1 MPPLGCGISLALKSD
16 VRGRLTRHDT
26 VRTAYWHSK
35 PRRGK
40 GGSAISVQERKLLLL
55 RAQAGDSEALNVL
68 FESCRKRLYCKAL
81 RILASP
87 QDAEDVVQEAMLAAF
102 RHLHRFEGRADFL
115 TWATRIVIN
124 AALQHIRKARTKPTV
139 SWDHVQNDFETGF
152 SSDYSKDRQPT
163 PEEHLQ
169 GLECREMLEDALAKL
184 PPESRQA
191 IELCKFGDR
200 SLKEA
205 ASTLGLTVSTVKV
218 RLHRGRRAMMAHLKR
233 KMQVR
238 RKYSVK
244 NRGRQFCTAP
254 KQSLVRSVNR
264 QRTS

>member
-1 MPPLGCGISLALKSD
+1 M
-16 VRGRLTRHDT
+16 R
-26 VRTAYWHSK
+26 
-35 PRRGK
+35 
-40 GGSAISVQERKLLLL
+40 ERKVLLL

-68 FESCRKRLYCKAL
+68 FESCRKRLFCKAL
-81 RILASP
+81 RILTRP

-102 RHLHRFEGRADFL
+102 RHFDRFEGRADFL

-124 AALQHIRKARTKPTV
+124 AALQHFRKARTKPTV
-139 SWDHVQNDFETGF
+139 SWDYVQNECETGL

-169 GLECREMLEDALAKL
+169 ALECCEMLEDALAKL

-191 IELCKFGDR
+191 IQLCKFGDR

-205 ASTLGLTVSTVKV
+205 TSTLGLTVSTVKV
-218 RLHRGRRAMMAHLKR
+218 RLHRGRRAMMAELKR

-238 RKYSVK
+238 RKYSAK
-244 NRGRQFCTAP
+244 NRGIQFCAAP
-254 KQSLVRSVNR
+254 NKCFVRSVNL